1 MTANELQ
8 AKLTEA
14 LGSSGA
20 GLSDTMLQYAIDSA
34 LDDLA
39 RIKPKIGYELVTM
52 ISGKSEYSVPEGTYN
67 VLDVVFPDIASYDG
81 DSAWFQEFANI
92 GDGDLSTFHSHSL
105 AVIVAQKWE
114 QLSSRFSYDWEYNL
128 DTGKVLIMPTP
139 SSNSKMIMKIAYKR
153 TLEEVPP
160 SLLQPIETLAL
171 SESLR
176 MLATSVGGG
185 ITSVPIGIGNVS
197 FSAAQLFQQANSLR
211 EEAIKKLGTSM
222 GAGAVIIG

>member
-1 MTANELQ
+1 MTADELQ

-20 GLSDTMLQYAIDSA
+20 GMSATMLQYAIDSA

-52 ISGKSEYSVPEGTYN
+52 VAGKSEYSVPEGTYN
-67 VLDVVFPDIASYDG
+67 VLDVVFPEVSGYDG
-81 DSAWFQEFANI
+81 ESAWFQEFANI

-114 QLSSRFSYDWEYNL
+114 QLSSRFNYDWEY
-128 DTGKVLIMPTP
+128 DVDAGKVMIMPAP

-160 SLLQPIETLAL
+160 SLLQTIETLAL
-171 SESLR
+171 AESLR
-176 MLATSVGGG
+176 MLATSAGGG

-197 FSAAQLFQQANSLR
+197 FNTTQLSQQANLLR
-211 EEAIKKLGTSM
+211 EEAIKKLGTST
-222 GAGAVIIG
+222 GAGAVLIG

>member
-1 MTANELQ
+1 MTASELQ

-20 GLSDTMLQYAIDSA
+20 GMSATMLQYAIDSA

-39 RIKPKIGYELVTM
+39 RIRPKIGYELVTLV
-52 ISGKSEYSVPEGTYN
+52 SGKSEYSVPEGTYN
-67 VLDVVFPDIASYDG
+67 VLDVVFPEVSGYDG
-81 DSAWFQEFANI
+81 ESAWFQEFANI

-114 QLSSRFSYDWEYNL
+114 QLSSRFNYDWEYNL
-128 DTGKVLIMPTP
+128 DTGKVMIMPTP
-139 SSNSKMIMKIAYKR
+139 ASNSKMVMKIAYKR

-160 SLLQPIETLAL
+160 SLLQPLETLAL

-176 MLATSVGGG
+176 MLAASAGGG
-185 ITSVPIGIGNVS
+185 ITSVPIGIGYVS
-197 FSAAQLFQQANSLR
+197 FSATQLSQKANLLR
-211 EEAIKKLGTSM
+211 EEAIKKLGTST

>member
-1 MTANELQ
+1 VTADELQ

-20 GLSDTMLQYAIDSA
+20 GMSATMLQYAIDSA

-52 ISGKSEYSVPEGTYN
+52 VAGKSEYSVPEGTYN
-67 VLDVVFPDIASYDG
+67 VLDVVFPEVSGYDG
-81 DSAWFQEFANI
+81 ESAWFQEFANI

-114 QLSSRFSYDWEYNL
+114 QLSSRFNYDWEY
-128 DTGKVLIMPTP
+128 DVDAGKVMIMPAP

-160 SLLQPIETLAL
+160 SLLQTIETLAL
-171 SESLR
+171 AESLR
-176 MLATSVGGG
+176 MLATSAGGG

-197 FSAAQLFQQANSLR
+197 FNTTQLSQQANLLR
-211 EEAIKKLGTSM
+211 EEAIKKLGTST
-222 GAGAVIIG
+222 GAGAVLIG

>member
-1 MTANELQ
+1 MTADELQ

-14 LGSSGA
+14 LGSSGVGMSA
-20 GLSDTMLQYAIDSA
+20 TMLQYAIDSA

-52 ISGKSEYSVPEGTYN
+52 VAGKSEYSVPEGTYN
-67 VLDVVFPDIASYDG
+67 VLDVVFPEVSGYDG
-81 DSAWFQEFANI
+81 ESAWFQEFANI

-114 QLSSRFSYDWEYNL
+114 QLSSRFNYDWEY
-128 DTGKVLIMPTP
+128 DVDAGKVMIMPAP

-160 SLLQPIETLAL
+160 SLLQTIETLAL
-171 SESLR
+171 AESLR
-176 MLATSVGGG
+176 MLATSAGGG

-197 FSAAQLFQQANSLR
+197 FNTTQLSQQANLLR
-211 EEAIKKLGTSM
+211 EEAIKKLGTST
-222 GAGAVIIG
+222 GAGAVLIG

>member
-1 MTANELQ
+1 MTADELQ

-20 GLSDTMLQYAIDSA
+20 GLSATMLQYAIDSA

-52 ISGKSEYSVPEGTYN
+52 VAGKSEYSVPEGTYN
-67 VLDVVFPDIASYDG
+67 VLDVVFPEVSGYDG
-81 DSAWFQEFANI
+81 ESAWFQEFANI

-114 QLSSRFSYDWEYNL
+114 QLSSRFNYDWEY
-128 DTGKVLIMPTP
+128 DVDAGKVMIMPAP

-160 SLLQPIETLAL
+160 SLLQTIETLAL
-171 SESLR
+171 AESLR
-176 MLATSVGGG
+176 MLATSAGGG

-197 FSAAQLFQQANSLR
+197 FNTTQLSQQANLLR
-211 EEAIKKLGTSM
+211 EEAIKKLGTST
-222 GAGAVIIG
+222 GAGAVLIG

>member
-20 GLSDTMLQYAIDSA
+20 GLADTMLQYAIDSA

-39 RIKPKIGYELVTM
+39 RIRPKVGYEVVTM
-52 ISGKSEYSVPEGTYN
+52 VSGKSEYSVPEGTYN
-67 VLDVVFPDIASYDG
+67 VLDVVFPEVSGYDG
-81 DSAWFQEFANI
+81 YSAWFQEFANI

-105 AVIVAQKWE
+105 AVILAQKWE
-114 QLSSRFSYDWEYNL
+114 QLSRRFNYDWEYNM
-128 DTGKVLIMPTP
+128 DTGKVMIMPTP
-139 SSNSKMIMKIAYKR
+139 SSTSKMVMKIAYKR

-171 SESLR
+171 AESLR

-197 FSAAQLFQQANSLR
+197 FSATQLLQQANSLR
-211 EEAIKKLGTSM
+211 EEAIKKLGIST
-222 GAGAVIIG
+222 GEGAVIIG

>member
-1 MTANELQ
+1 MTANELK
-8 AKLTEA
+8 ARLTEA

-39 RIKPKIGYELVTM
+39 RIKPKIGYELVT
-52 ISGKSEYSVPEGTYN
+52 IVAGKSEYSVPEGTYN
-67 VLDVVFPDIASYDG
+67 VLDVVIPGIASYDG

-114 QLSSRFSYDWEYNL
+114 QLSRRFNYDWEYNM
-128 DTGKVLIMPTP
+128 DTGKVMIMPTP
-139 SSNSKMIMKIAYKR
+139 SSTSKMVMKIAYKR

-160 SLLQPIETLAL
+160 SLLQPVETLAL

-176 MLATSVGGG
+176 MLASSVGGG
-185 ITSVPIGIGNVS
+185 ITSIPIGIGSVS
-197 FSAAQLFQQANSLR
+197 FSATQLFQQANLLR
-211 EEAIKKLGTSM
+211 EEAIKKLGTST
-222 GAGAVIIG
+222 GEGAVIIG

>member
-1 MTANELQ
+1 MTADELQ

-20 GLSDTMLQYAIDSA
+20 GMSESMLQYAIDSA

-52 ISGKSEYSVPEGTYN
+52 VAGKSEYSVPEGTYN
-67 VLDVVFPDIASYDG
+67 VLDVVFPEVSGYDRE
-81 DSAWFQEFANI
+81 SAWFQEFANI

-114 QLSSRFSYDWEYNL
+114 QLSSRFNYDWEYNL
-128 DTGKVLIMPTP
+128 DTGKVMIMPSP
-139 SSNSKMIMKIAYKR
+139 SSNSKMVMKIAYKR

-160 SLLQPIETLAL
+160 SLLQPLETLAL

-176 MLATSVGGG
+176 MLASSVGGG

-197 FSAAQLFQQANSLR
+197 FSATQLSQQANLLR
-211 EEAIKKLGTSM
+211 EEAIKKLGTST
-222 GAGAVIIG
+222 GAGAVLVG

>member
-1 MTANELQ
+1 MTADELQ
-8 AKLTEA
+8 ATLTEA

-20 GLSDTMLQYAIDSA
+20 GMSATMLQYAIDSA

-52 ISGKSEYSVPEGTYN
+52 VAGKSEYSVPEGTYN
-67 VLDVVFPDIASYDG
+67 VLDVVFPEVSGYDG
-81 DSAWFQEFANI
+81 ESAWFQEFANI

-114 QLSSRFSYDWEYNL
+114 QLSSRFNYDWEYNL
-128 DTGKVLIMPTP
+128 DTGKVMIMPAP

-160 SLLQPIETLAL
+160 SLLQTIETLAL
-171 SESLR
+171 AESLR

-197 FSAAQLFQQANSLR
+197 FNASQLSQQANLLR
-211 EEAIKKLGTSM
+211 EEAIKKLGTST
-222 GAGAVIIG
+222 GAGAVLIG